1 MTQVDK
7 YTIPALDRGL
17 DILEFLSSR
26 QEGVTQSQ
34 IGKALDLSASAVFRP
49 LLCLERRGFIVR
61 KRPEDL
67 FFLSTRMFELSHNFP
82 PTARVLDAAMPL
94 MRILAHRTG
103 QSCHLGIY
111 SDGALL
117 VIAQVES
124 PGPMGFSVRIGARF
138 PIETTASGRVL
149 YAFQAEDVQRQWLA
163 EMPVLDDEADFS
175 GRIVAIAARG
185 YEEVAG
191 ESRTGVTDLSAP
203 IVGAFGTTVAALTV
217 PILASTEDGVDME
230 MTRAQL
236 LETAA
241 AITAEIGGSRDFVG
255 RVSEPQNR

>member
-1 MTQVDK
+1 MAQVDK

-17 DILEFLSSR
+17 DILELLSS
-26 QEGVTQSQ
+26 QHDGMTQSQ
-34 IGKALDLSASAVFRP
+34 IGKTLGLSASAIFRP

-61 KRPEDL
+61 RRPEDL

-94 MRILAHRTG
+94 MRILANRTG

-138 PIETTASGRVL
+138 PLETTASGRVL
-149 YAFQAEDVQRQWLA
+149 YAFQAADVQRQWLA
-163 EMPVLDDEADFS
+163 EMPALEDAADFD
-175 GRIVAIAARG
+175 RRVAAIAARG
-185 YEEVAG
+185 YEEVSA
-191 ESRTGVTDLSAP
+191 ESRTGVTDFSAP

-217 PILASTEDGVDME
+217 PILSATDDAVDLDAVR
-230 MTRAQL
+230 TQL

-241 AITAEIGGSRDFVG
+241 AITAEIGGSR
-255 RVSEPQNR
+255 P